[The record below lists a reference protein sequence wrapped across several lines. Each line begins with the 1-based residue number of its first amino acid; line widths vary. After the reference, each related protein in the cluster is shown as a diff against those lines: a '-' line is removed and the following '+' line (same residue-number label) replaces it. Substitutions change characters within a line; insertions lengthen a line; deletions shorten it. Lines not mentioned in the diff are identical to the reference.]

1 MKNMPFPIYSK
12 FVFGD
17 TMLIYYEKNQQL
29 GLAMIPAS
37 LADAIPE
44 HRKDLSKTVGCRDLS
59 RQSGYPFPTYD
70 FESLVQLKLAG
81 DPWSLQNAAGLSM
94 RNSGSCPRFK
104 LKEQKADAVTVE
116 TVFSDGN
123 GLEVRHVVSFVEEA
137 GLFEINTEFINNS
150 GKAEK
155 LEYLASFSIGLL
167 SLFQNNDS
175 VGNVHRFLSSWSAE
189 CRPEIRTIEEMG
201 LEASWQGAGVRSLRF
216 GQFAG
221 IPVRN
226 FYPFLGFEDDKNQVF
241 WGAAVVAPGSWELE
255 LSRRDDFLNLSGGLP
270 GRESNGWAKVIS
282 PGEVFA
288 GPCAAVGCVRGKA
301 ENFYTRLRAYQNE
314 MLFTLPEKAH
324 DFPLVFNEWC
334 STWGKPGVKQIRP
347 ILHKLPELGAKYLS
361 LDAGW
366 FVEEGNKSVIG
377 DWDEAESRYPEGLGA
392 FAQEMLDLGI
402 TPGVWFEFE
411 NANIN
416 SKVFKEHPEYFLH
429 LDGKVLRI
437 GESVCL
443 NFEKPEVWRYL
454 DEKMIGMLRKNKF
467 GYMKV
472 DYNVVIPCGSD
483 SEDGAVPAEVMR
495 RHAAKACDYFCH
507 IREELPHLV
516 IESCASGGH
525 RISPWWVRFADMVSG
540 SDAHEGLEIPIISA
554 NQSLLIPARAL
565 QVWAAVRADDS
576 SDRLHYSLAA
586 GCLGRLVLS
595 GNPDKLDEKQFAI
608 VKEAVGFYRKIVPV
622 LQGGEVTIPQSV
634 TGRWNSPAGYQVV
647 RRVKGDLELVVFHTF
662 AGSPEE
668 IVLPGNGEIAAS
680 FLPDGAICKTD
691 NGIKFTGLRDFT
703 GGAVL
708 LKK

>member
-1 MKNMPFPIYSK
+1 MPFPVYSS

-17 TMLIYYEKNQQL
+17 TRLIYFEKDRQL
-29 GLAMIPAS
+29 GLAMIPAAM
-37 LADAIPE
+37 ADLIPE
-44 HRKDLSKTVGCRDLS
+44 HRKDLKDTVGCRDLA
-59 RQSGYPFPTYD
+59 RQSGYPFPAYD

-81 DPWSLQNAAGLSM
+81 DFWALQNAAGLSM

-104 LKEQKADAVTVE
+104 LKEQKSDAVSVE
-116 TVFSDGN
+116 TRFEDGS
-123 GLEVRHVVSFVEEA
+123 GLEVVHSVSFVEDA

-150 GKAEK
+150 GKPVK

-167 SLFQNNDS
+167 SLFQSDDS
-175 VGNVHRFLSSWSAE
+175 VGKVHRFLSSWSAE

-226 FYPFLGFEDDKNQVF
+226 FYPFLGFEDDRNQVF
-241 WGAAVVAPGSWELE
+241 WGAAVVAPGAWEME

-270 GRESNGWAKVIS
+270 GRESNNWCKVIL
-282 PGEVFA
+282 PGEHFA
-288 GPCAAVGCVRGKA
+288 GPCAAVGCVQGTA
-301 ENFYTRLRAYQNE
+301 EDFYSRLRAYQNE

-347 ILHKLPELGAKYLS
+347 ILQKLPELGAKYLS

-366 FVEEGNKSVIG
+366 FVEEGCKSVIG
-377 DWDEAESRYPEGLGA
+377 DWNESKSRYPEGLAA
-392 FAQEMLDLGI
+392 FTQEMLDKGI

-429 LDGKVLRI
+429 LDGEVLRI
-437 GESVCL
+437 GESVCF

-454 DEKMIGMLRKNKF
+454 DEKMIAMLRKNKF

-483 SEDGAVPAEVMR
+483 SDDGAVPAEVMR
-495 RHAAKACDYFCH
+495 RHTEAVCRYFEH
-507 IREELPHLV
+507 IRQELPELV
-516 IESCASGGH
+516 IECCASGGH

-540 SDAHEGLEIPIISA
+540 SDAHEGWEIPIISA
-554 NQSLLIPARAL
+554 YQSLLIPARAL
-565 QVWAAVRADDS
+565 QVWAAVRGNDS

-595 GNPDKLDEKQFAI
+595 GNPDQLDEKQLSL
-608 VKEAVGFYRKIVPV
+608 VKEALVFYRKIVPV
-622 LQGGEVTIPQSV
+622 LKDGKVSIPCTV
-634 TGRWNSPAGYQVV
+634 TGRWNNPSGYQVV
-647 RRVKGDLELVVFHTF
+647 RREKGNLELVVFHTF
-662 AGSPEE
+662 ADSPDK
-668 IVLPGNGEIAAS
+668 IVLCGNGRIVSS
-680 FLPDGAICKTD
+680 FLPDGVVCAS
-691 NGIKFTGLRDFT
+691 NGSIVFKNLRPFT

-708 LKK
+708 LER

>member
-1 MKNMPFPIYSK
+1 MPFPVYSS

-17 TMLIYYEKNQQL
+17 TLLIYFEKDQQL
-29 GLAMIPAS
+29 GLAMIPAAM
-37 LADAIPE
+37 ADLIPE
-44 HRKDLSKTVGCRDLS
+44 HRKDLKDTVGCRDLA
-59 RQSGYPFPTYD
+59 RQSGYPFPAYD

-81 DPWSLQNAAGLSM
+81 DPWALQNAAGLSM

-104 LKEQKADAVTVE
+104 LKEQKADAVSVE
-116 TVFSDGN
+116 TFFSDGS
-123 GLEVRHVVSFVEEA
+123 GLEVVHSVSFVEEA

-150 GKAEK
+150 GKPVK

-167 SLFQNNDS
+167 SLFQSDDS
-175 VGNVHRFLSSWSAE
+175 VGKVHRFLSSWSAE

-226 FYPFLGFEDDKNQVF
+226 FYPFLGFEDDRNQVF
-241 WGAAVVAPGSWELE
+241 WGASVVAPGSWEME

-270 GRESNGWAKVIS
+270 GRESNAWCKIIA
-282 PGEVFA
+282 PQEHFA
-288 GPCAAVGCVRGKA
+288 GPCAAVGCVQGKA
-301 ENFYTRLRAYQNE
+301 EDFYSRLRAYQNE

-347 ILHKLPELGAKYLS
+347 ILEKLPELGAKYLS

-366 FVEEGNKSVIG
+366 FVEEGCKSVIG
-377 DWDEAESRYPEGLGA
+377 DWDEAKSRYPEGLAA
-392 FAQEMLDLGI
+392 FTQEMLDKGI

-429 LDGKVLRI
+429 LDGEVLRI
-437 GESVCL
+437 GESVCF

-454 DEKMIGMLRKNKF
+454 DEKMIAMLRKNKF

-483 SEDGAVPAEVMR
+483 SDDGAVPAEVMR
-495 RHAAKACDYFCH
+495 RHTEAVCAYFEH
-507 IREELPHLV
+507 IRQELPELV

-540 SDAHEGLEIPIISA
+540 SDAHEGWEIPIISA
-554 NQSLLIPARAL
+554 YQSLLIPARAL
-565 QVWAAVRADDS
+565 QVWAAVRGDDS

-595 GNPDKLDEKQFAI
+595 GNPDLLDEKQFAI
-608 VKEAVGFYRKIVPV
+608 VKEALAFYRKIVPV
-622 LQGGEVTIPQSV
+622 LKDGKVSIPC
-634 TGRWNSPAGYQVV
+634 TAAGRWNNPSGYQVV
-647 RRVKGDLELVVFHTF
+647 RREKKNLELVVFHTF
-662 AGSPEE
+662 ADSPEE
-668 IVLPGNGEIAAS
+668 IILSGNGRIVSS
-680 FLPDGAICKTD
+680 FLPDGVVCAS
-691 NGIKFTGLRDFT
+691 NGSIVFKNLRPFS

-708 LKK
+708 LER